1 LLATVR
7 CWNAN
12 KNRNRFLTE
21 ILVIRNVE
29 KLYAKFSV
37 VYKSFNCAFWVKAD
51 RSSLRSLCK
60 EPKSNSSFVQG
71 CRSIVENSDSNERL
85 LRNKRLNFVAEHRGA
100 C

>member
-1 LLATVR
+1 
-7 CWNAN
+7 
-12 KNRNRFLTE
+12 
-21 ILVIRNVE
+21 LVIRNVE

-37 VYKSFNCAFWVKAD
+37 VYKSFNSAFWAKSD

-71 CRSIVENSDSNERL
+71 CRSIVENSDSGERL
-85 LRNKRLNFVAEHRGA
+85 FKNKLLSFVVEHRGA